1 MKNMTIYLAVLN
13 ILCTFAD
20 KLKPKTMNRQILTN
34 IFLTFTLC
42 CTGANHV
49 NLDSLYKVLDAAID
63 SSDIY
68 LRQKTERIAS
78 LKDSYHRST
87 TDIERYNAAEQ
98 LYEEYIPFE
107 NDSAITYQYKCIQ
120 LAERMERTDLKNK
133 ALIDLAFQLANSGF
147 YYEAEMHFKD
157 VQPSQLEGTIRD
169 KYLTTMSQLYG
180 EMAYYT
186 HDPELKSKFYATQ
199 HTIRDS
205 LIATI
210 DSTSLTWIYQKT
222 LTLNNREKSKEALAY
237 SDRWMKVCEPGS
249 RDFATMAFFRS
260 EIYKNLDDVEMQRY
274 WLLHAAI
281 IDVRS
286 AIMDQGA
293 LWSLANSLIR
303 NEGDLDRAYK
313 YMDFSWNCISQF
325 SPHMRSWQVSPI
337 LTRINDEYKAK
348 LKNAN
353 TRLQWTVGIIS
364 LLSLFTILLLG
375 YVTKKRR
382 QLAVAHD
389 ELAQSNQQLSRL
401 NAQLKETNEQL
412 AMSNLRL
419 HDSNRVKDEYITKF
433 LKLCSEYIDK
443 LDNYRI
449 KINRKAK
456 ANQFDDIRK
465 MTSSQQMKEDEVK
478 ELFDNFDA
486 VFLHLFPNFLSEF
499 NALLKP
505 EEQIV
510 LPEEN
515 HLTTDLRIFALIR
528 LGIDESSRIA
538 DFLRYSPNSIYNY
551 RARIKNKA
559 IGDREDFERR
569 VKEIGIE
576 KH

>member
-1 MKNMTIYLAVLN
+1 
-13 ILCTFAD
+13 
-20 KLKPKTMNRQILTN
+20 MNRQILTN

-78 LKDSYHRST
+78 LKDSYRRST
-87 TDIERYNAAEQ
+87 VDIERYNAAEQ

-133 ALIDLAFQLANSGF
+133 ALIDLASQLANSGF
-147 YYEAEMHFKD
+147 YHEAEMHFKEI
-157 VQPSQLEGTIRD
+157 QPSQLEGTIRD
-169 KYLTTMSQLYG
+169 KCLTTMSQLYG

-186 HDPELKSKFYATQ
+186 HDPELKSRFYATQ
-199 HTIRDS
+199 NALRDS

-210 DSTSLTWIYQKT
+210 DSTSLTWIFQKT

-237 SDRWMKVCEPGS
+237 SDRWMKVCKPGS
-249 RDFATMAFFRS
+249 RDYATMAFFRS

-313 YMDFSWNCISQF
+313 YMDFSWNCISRF

-348 LKNAN
+348 LKHAN

-364 LLSLFTILLLG
+364 LLSIVMILLLG

-433 LKLCSEYIDK
+433 LKLSSEYIDK

>member
-1 MKNMTIYLAVLN
+1 
-13 ILCTFAD
+13 
-20 KLKPKTMNRQILTN
+20 
-34 IFLTFTLC
+34 
-42 CTGANHV
+42 
-49 NLDSLYKVLDAAID
+49 
-63 SSDIY
+63 
-68 LRQKTERIAS
+68 
-78 LKDSYHRST
+78 
-87 TDIERYNAAEQ
+87 
-98 LYEEYIPFE
+98 
-107 NDSAITYQYKCIQ
+107 
-120 LAERMERTDLKNK
+120 
-133 ALIDLAFQLANSGF
+133 
-147 YYEAEMHFKD
+147 
-157 VQPSQLEGTIRD
+157 
-169 KYLTTMSQLYG
+169 
-180 EMAYYT
+180 
-186 HDPELKSKFYATQ
+186 
-199 HTIRDS
+199 
-205 LIATI
+205 
-210 DSTSLTWIYQKT
+210 
-222 LTLNNREKSKEALAY
+222 
-237 SDRWMKVCEPGS
+237 
-249 RDFATMAFFRS
+249 
-260 EIYKNLDDVEMQRY
+260 
-274 WLLHAAI
+274 
-281 IDVRS
+281 
-286 AIMDQGA
+286 
-293 LWSLANSLIR
+293 
-303 NEGDLDRAYK
+303 
-313 YMDFSWNCISQF
+313 
-325 SPHMRSWQVSPI
+325 MRSWQVSHI

-348 LKNAN
+348 LKHAN

-364 LLSLFTILLLG
+364 LLSIVMILLLG

>member
-1 MKNMTIYLAVLN
+1 
-13 ILCTFAD
+13 
-20 KLKPKTMNRQILTN
+20 MNRQILTN

-78 LKDSYHRST
+78 LKDSYRRSI

-120 LAERMERTDLKNK
+120 LAERMERTDLKDK
-133 ALIDLAFQLANSGF
+133 ALIDLASQLANSGF
-147 YYEAEMHFKD
+147 YHEAEMHFKEI
-157 VQPSQLEGTIRD
+157 QPSQLEGTIRD
-169 KYLTTMSQLYG
+169 KCLTTMSQLYG

-186 HDPELKSKFYATQ
+186 HDPELKSRFYATQ
-199 HTIRDS
+199 NALRDS

-210 DSTSLTWIYQKT
+210 DSTSLTWIFQKT

-237 SDRWMKVCEPGS
+237 SDRWMKVCKPGS
-249 RDFATMAFFRS
+249 RDYATMAFFRS

-313 YMDFSWNCISQF
+313 YMDFSWNCISRF

-348 LKNAN
+348 LKHAN

-364 LLSLFTILLLG
+364 LLSIVMILLLG

>member
-1 MKNMTIYLAVLN
+1 LAILN

-68 LRQKTERIAS
+68 LRQKTERIVS
-78 LKDSYHRST
+78 LKDSYRRST
-87 TDIERYNAAEQ
+87 VDIERYNAAEQ

-107 NDSAITYQYKCIQ
+107 NDSAITYQYECIQ
-120 LAERMERTDLKNK
+120 LAERMGRTDLKNK
-133 ALIDLAFQLANSGF
+133 ALIDLASQLANSGF
-147 YYEAEMHFKD
+147 YHEAEMHFKEI
-157 VQPSQLEGTIRD
+157 QPSQLEGTIRD
-169 KYLTTMSQLYG
+169 KCLTTMSQLYG

-186 HDPELKSKFYATQ
+186 HDPELKSRFYATQ
-199 HTIRDS
+199 NALRDS

-210 DSTSLTWIYQKT
+210 DSTSLTWIFQKT

-237 SDRWMKVCEPGS
+237 SDRWMKVCKPGS
-249 RDFATMAFFRS
+249 RDYATMAFFRS

-281 IDVRS
+281 IDVRN

-313 YMDFSWNCISQF
+313 YMDFSWNCISRF

-348 LKNAN
+348 LKHAN

-364 LLSLFTILLLG
+364 LLSLFMILLLG

>member
-1 MKNMTIYLAVLN
+1 MTIYLAILN
-13 ILCTFAD
+13 ILCTFAE

-78 LKDSYHRST
+78 LKDSYRRST

-133 ALIDLAFQLANSGF
+133 ALIDLASQLANSGF
-147 YYEAEMHFKD
+147 YHEAEMHFKEI
-157 VQPSQLEGTIRD
+157 QPSQLEGTIRD
-169 KYLTTMSQLYG
+169 KCLTTMSQLYG

-186 HDPELKSKFYATQ
+186 HDPELKSRFYATQ
-199 HTIRDS
+199 NALRDS

-210 DSTSLTWIYQKT
+210 DSTSLTWIFQKT

-237 SDRWMKVCEPGS
+237 SDRWMKVCKPGS
-249 RDFATMAFFRS
+249 RDYATMAFFRS

-313 YMDFSWNCISQF
+313 YMDFSWNCISRF

-382 QLAVAHD
+382 QLAAAHD

>member
-1 MKNMTIYLAVLN
+1 M
-13 ILCTFAD
+13 
-20 KLKPKTMNRQILTN
+20 
-34 IFLTFTLC
+34 
-42 CTGANHV
+42 

-78 LKDSYHRST
+78 LKDSYRRST

-133 ALIDLAFQLANSGF
+133 ALIDLASQLANSGF
-147 YYEAEMHFKD
+147 YHEAEMHFKEI
-157 VQPSQLEGTIRD
+157 QPSQLEGTIRD
-169 KYLTTMSQLYG
+169 KCLTTMSQLYG

-186 HDPELKSKFYATQ
+186 HDPELKSRFYATQ
-199 HTIRDS
+199 NALRDS

-210 DSTSLTWIYQKT
+210 DSTSLTWIFQKT

-237 SDRWMKVCEPGS
+237 SDRWMKVCKPGS
-249 RDFATMAFFRS
+249 RDYATMAFFRS

-313 YMDFSWNCISQF
+313 YMDFSWNCISRF

-382 QLAVAHD
+382 QLAAAHD

>member
-1 MKNMTIYLAVLN
+1 M
-13 ILCTFAD
+13 
-20 KLKPKTMNRQILTN
+20 
-34 IFLTFTLC
+34 
-42 CTGANHV
+42 

-78 LKDSYHRST
+78 LKDSYRRST
-87 TDIERYNAAEQ
+87 ADIERYNAAEQ

-133 ALIDLAFQLANSGF
+133 ALIDLASQLANSGF
-147 YYEAEMHFKD
+147 YHEAEMHFKEI
-157 VQPSQLEGTIRD
+157 QPSQLEGTIRD
-169 KYLTTMSQLYG
+169 KCLTTMSQLYG

-186 HDPELKSKFYATQ
+186 HDPELKSRFYATQ
-199 HTIRDS
+199 NALRDS

-210 DSTSLTWIYQKT
+210 DSTSLTWIFQKT

-237 SDRWMKVCEPGS
+237 SDRWMKVCQPGS

-348 LKNAN
+348 LKHAN

>member
-1 MKNMTIYLAVLN
+1 MAILN

-68 LRQKTERIAS
+68 LRQKTERIVS
-78 LKDSYHRST
+78 LKDSYRRST
-87 TDIERYNAAEQ
+87 VDIERYNAAEQ

-107 NDSAITYQYKCIQ
+107 NDSAITYQYECIQ
-120 LAERMERTDLKNK
+120 LAERMGRTDLKNK
-133 ALIDLAFQLANSGF
+133 ALIDLASQLANSGF
-147 YYEAEMHFKD
+147 YHEAEMHFKEI
-157 VQPSQLEGTIRD
+157 QPSQLEGTIRD
-169 KYLTTMSQLYG
+169 KCLTTMSQLYG

-186 HDPELKSKFYATQ
+186 HDPELKSRFYATQ
-199 HTIRDS
+199 NALRDS

-210 DSTSLTWIYQKT
+210 DSTSLTWIFQKT

-237 SDRWMKVCEPGS
+237 SDRWMKVCKPGS
-249 RDFATMAFFRS
+249 RDYATMAFFRS

-281 IDVRS
+281 IDVRN

-313 YMDFSWNCISQF
+313 YMDFSWNCISRF

-348 LKNAN
+348 LKHAN

-364 LLSLFTILLLG
+364 LLSLFMILLLG